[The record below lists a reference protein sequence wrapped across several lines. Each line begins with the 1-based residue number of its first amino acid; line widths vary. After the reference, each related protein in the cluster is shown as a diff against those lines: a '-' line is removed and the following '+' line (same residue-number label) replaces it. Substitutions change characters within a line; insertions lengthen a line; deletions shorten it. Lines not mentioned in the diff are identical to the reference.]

1 MSCLTLVLAAPI
13 GPVRAHP
20 VGDARATPYAAGP
33 PGQPL
38 TAEAVPTAYMHQAI
52 QADGTNQAL
61 PTANYDEQ
69 LGEVFLQSL
78 KGISYNVTATA
89 QTDSNGYGPA
99 YLLNGLTPAGYW
111 YQVGLAY
118 NWPYTSAQGGGY
130 EPGFQMAYETFD
142 PSGNS
147 IFPTDGGG
155 GNESF
160 SGVVHANDV
169 VLLSLTFSNKNV
181 VMSAHDWST
190 GASASESYTAKGST
204 SFAGGL

>member
-1 MSCLTLVLAAPI
+1 
-13 GPVRAHP
+13 
-20 VGDARATPYAAGP
+20 
-33 PGQPL
+33 
-38 TAEAVPTAYMHQAI
+38 MHQAI

-61 PTANYDEQ
+61 PAANYDEQ

-78 KGISYNVTATA
+78 KGITYNVTATV

-111 YQVGLAY
+111 YQVGLSY

-130 EPGFQMAYETFD
+130 ESGFQMLYETFD

-169 VLLSLTFSNKNV
+169 VLLSLTFSGNNV
-181 VMSAHDWST
+181 AMSAHDWST

-204 SFAGGL
+204 SFVGGLSGGYFTGLMTE